1 MAILTPSASVLTIE
15 IDQNAWENTDNK
27 NEISAS
33 QDMSSYAILFEHD
46 TQKTQ
51 VVTVRIFE
59 FLFQNVIVCENYF
72 MAVYKLKI
80 KKRL

>member
-51 VVTVRIFE
+51 VVTVQIFWIFVSKCYSLWE
-59 FLFQNVIVCENYF
+59 LLYGCI
-72 MAVYKLKI
+72 
-80 KKRL
+80 

>member
-51 VVTVRIFE
+51 VVTVQIF
-59 FLFQNVIVCENYF
+59 
-72 MAVYKLKI
+72 
-80 KKRL
+80 

>member
-15 IDQNAWENTDNK
+15 IDQTAWENTDNK

-51 VVTVRIFE
+51 VVTVRIF
-59 FLFQNVIVCENYF
+59 
-72 MAVYKLKI
+72 
-80 KKRL
+80 

>member
-33 QDMSSYAILFEHD
+33 QDMSSYAVLFEHD
-46 TQKTQ
+46 TQKTL
-51 VVTVRIFE
+51 VVTVRI
-59 FLFQNVIVCENYF
+59 LSYF
-72 MAVYKLKI
+72 FKFCFKML
-80 KKRL
+80 